1 MKFLQKIIL
10 AACLLAS
17 LFIKPTIIKAL
28 EISVFPENSRLSFRG
43 ALAAGNLAGTSLITI
58 KDATDSANHIYS
70 INSDQLMNGDA
81 ITVDSIGY
89 VVATT
94 SAKLRSNEIALSGV
108 LTTDNDDENTP
119 VVYQATGRIKLLV
132 SGTIAAADK
141 INFLL
146 PIGAAAAADYNDS
159 LPDDDGFDFN
169 ASATVTCPTGFTA
182 ETPIPATTD
191 LAYHTFTCTNEG
203 AETTL
208 TNAEFYVNNL
218 INPTGINNEASILK
232 ILVQQVNSLD
242 TVLTTE
248 MANIGFIGAVKMTVR
263 VAPQLT
269 FRIAGV
275 ANNQTAC
282 GNTTSITT
290 TGNLV
295 AFGTIDAVTPKDA
308 AQKITVTTNAAG
320 GYVISALSSDQ
331 MSLDGAGCSGDGL
344 NDTSCIPGH
353 STAGTP
359 LPWSSQSG
367 SRFAFTMNVI
377 SGDTYQND
385 DVPNVLAAF
394 SYNGNQAASATAGWS
409 SFVDAEASGSALPI
423 ITNLKSTNGDEVDV
437 CYRILAASD
446 TEPGDYQTSITYTI
460 TASF

>member
-10 AACLLAS
+10 TTCLLTI
-17 LFIKPTIIKAL
+17 FFVRPTITKAL

-43 ALAAGNLAGTSLITI
+43 ALTTGNLAGTSLITI
-58 KDATDSANHIYS
+58 KEATDSANHIYS

-81 ITVDSIGY
+81 ITVGSVDY

-94 SAKLRSNEIALSGV
+94 SAKLRNNEIALSGV
-108 LTTDNDDENTP
+108 LTADNDDENAP
-119 VVYQATGRIKLLV
+119 VIYQATGRIKLLV

-146 PIGAAAAADYNDS
+146 PVGERTATEYNDS

-169 ASATVTCPTGFTA
+169 ASATVTCPAGLTA
-182 ETPIPATTD
+182 ETPTPATSE

-203 AETTL
+203 TEITL
-208 TNAEFYVNNL
+208 ADAEFYINNL
-218 INPTGINNEASILK
+218 ITGVDNEASILK
-232 ILVQQVNSLD
+232 ILVQQANNLD

-248 MANIGFIGAVKMTVR
+248 MANIGFVGAVKMMVR

-269 FRIAGV
+269 FKIAGI
-275 ANNQTAC
+275 ANSQTAC
-282 GNTTSITT
+282 GGTTSVTT
-290 TGNLV
+290 TGNLI

-344 NDTSCIPGH
+344 NNTACIPGH
-353 STAGTP
+353 SSAGTP
-359 LPWSSQSG
+359 LPWANQLG
-367 SRFAFTMNVI
+367 GRFGFTMNVI

-394 SYNGNQAASATAGWS
+394 SYNGTQAADTTAGWS

-437 CYRILAASD
+437 CYRILSASD